1 MNEHHRFGGRR
12 IQRVNITTGAA
23 EVAGACSETGARG
36 NFGYF
41 CNGNKWYTKIVT
53 FILHC
58 ARRVRIWRQTYCVT
72 TSGQN
77 SCVTGRLSTF
87 LPRVIREPHN
97 AAADPSAENDPADC
111 AKDSLG
117 KQYGSFGSLR
127 KGDAASRS

>member
-41 CNGNKWYTKIVT
+41 CNGNQWYAKIVT

-58 ARRVRIWRQTYCVT
+58 AWHVRIPESILLRGHKRSKVWRDR
-72 TSGQN
+72 
-77 SCVTGRLSTF
+77 RLSTF
-87 LPRVIREPHN
+87 LPRVIRDH
-97 AAADPSAENDPADC
+97 
-111 AKDSLG
+111 KTLRLTLQG
-117 KQYGSFGSLR
+117 KTTQP
-127 KGDAASRS
+127 